1 MRWIISILV
10 VCLVGLQYRLWLGPG
25 SWEEIASLQRAIE
38 QQHATNERLTRR
50 NHILEVEVQD
60 LKNGLSS
67 VEERARSDL
76 GMIRKGETFYL
87 LANKP
92 S

>member
-1 MRWIISILV
+1 MRWIIGILV

-25 SWEEIASLQRAIE
+25 SWEEIASLERAIE
-38 QQHATNERLTRR
+38 KQRATNERLTRR

-60 LKNGLSS
+60 LKSGLGS

-87 LANKP
+87 LANK
-92 S
+92 SS